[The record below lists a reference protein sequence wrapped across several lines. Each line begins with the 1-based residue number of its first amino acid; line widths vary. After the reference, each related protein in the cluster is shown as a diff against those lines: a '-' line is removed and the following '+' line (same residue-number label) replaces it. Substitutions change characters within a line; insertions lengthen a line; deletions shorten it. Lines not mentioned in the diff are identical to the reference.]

1 MTNYADKAS
10 AKALNRLFERRDDN
24 GDFSV
29 KMRKGS
35 SMKIHS
41 WILEL
46 HSEVLGTMV
55 SADFKEKKE
64 KLIVFP
70 KYSDLAVASFIKFL
84 YGFELNHGKNINYEA
99 VLHLIEMGGVYNVR
113 EVQDAAANAIEK
125 YLTKKNVFE
134 AMQVCK
140 ENNAEEAVDICAKFV
155 VKNFDKKTLFR
166 SGKVKLFPEVALKF
180 IEDDVTSGEPLFKHS
195 IISVPDHLQ
204 RINLSKYLKTSGSI
218 KFRVDKMITITG
230 IGLMLSKDTNV
241 TVQSSFYQ
249 KGDSIHEETQEV
261 TTNKES
267 YKQIMFESP
276 HTYQT
281 YLNEP
286 LTISIDLTGSG
297 TVYRTNNFG
306 SKNQGQVVERSV
318 EGRNICGMYASQ
330 VKFSFIEN
338 SFEGIITD
346 ISFYVYDL

>member
-1 MTNYADKAS
+1 MTNYADKSS
-10 AKALNRLFERRDDN
+10 AKALNRLFARRDDN

-84 YGFELNHGKNINYEA
+84 YGFELIHGKNINCEA

-180 IEDDVTSGEPLFKHS
+180 IEDDVTSGEPLVKHS

-204 RINLSKYLKTSGSI
+204 RRNLSKLLKTSGSI

-241 TVQSSFYQ
+241 TVRSSYI
-249 KGDSIHEETQEV
+249 KCGSIYEETQEV
-261 TTNKES
+261 STNKES

-276 HTYQT
+276 PTYSS
-281 YLNEP
+281 NKP
-286 LTISIDLTGSG
+286 FTISIDLTGSG

-306 SKNQGQVVERSV
+306 SKNQGQVLERSV
-318 EGRNICGMYASQ
+318 EGRNICGMYTCQ
-330 VKFSFIEN
+330 VKFSFFEN

-346 ISFYVYDL
+346 ISFYVI